1 MMMMMTMM
9 VTMMAMMMTKT
20 KTQTKTKTRTRTRTR
35 TKTSVAVLAQ
45 SRLAVPLGLAGI
57 SLARCHA
64 DLREA
69 DDTIDNVK
77 ANIQDGEG
85 IPPDQRPLVDLAA
98 WAARP
103 TRQ

>member
-1 MMMMMTMM
+1 MAIELDRPFEHDKM
-9 VTMMAMMMTKT
+9 VTRLSCRILIRPETPWSE
-20 KTQTKTKTRTRTRTR
+20 RSS
-35 TKTSVAVLAQ
+35 TSRVGLAQ
-45 SRLAVPLGLAGI
+45 SRRVVPLGLAGI
-57 SLARCHA
+57 SRARCHA

>member
-1 MMMMMTMM
+1 MKAAPAKFETPP
-9 VTMMAMMMTKT
+9 KE
-20 KTQTKTKTRTRTRTR
+20 QRQPFPRLNS
-35 TKTSVAVLAQ
+35 TSRVGLAQ
-45 SRLAVPLGLAGI
+45 SRLVVPLGLAGI